1 MEKELKCRC
10 GNIMIQ
16 EDRDEQFER
25 IKKGISNIF
34 TRIDD
39 KTAIQY
45 TRNFIGYGPN
55 YMYKCTTCFRL
66 IKFIPDGRK
75 RDL

>member
-1 MEKELKCRC
+1 MV
-10 GNIMIQ
+10 Q

-25 IKKGISNIF
+25 IKKGINDIF
-34 TRIDD
+34 PSIDD
-39 KTAIQY
+39 KTSINY
-45 TRNFIGYGPN
+45 TRNYIAYGPN
-55 YMYKCTTCFRL
+55 YMFKCISCSRL